1 MREYN
6 MEKVFNEL
14 SSKVKTLNFRLAKT
28 DKLIEES
35 DKEAWNRHK
44 LSIDN
49 IVSMVNNLKEVVKQE
64 KCEEQVQEWGVEVEK
79 ILSVAD

>member
-6 MEKVFNEL
+6 MEKVFDEL

-28 DKLIEES
+28 DKLTEES

-49 IVSMVNNLKEVVKQE
+49 IVSMVNNLKEVVEEE

-79 ILSVAD
+79 NLSVAD